1 VCGTVVIIF
10 VAIREEPTVTCIQA
24 AVVDS
29 LRRRFGDIALFFWNA
44 AKGDLLGIVWKP
56 KAFLAHSFSILDC
69 RNVLPI
75 ASTGSVAATAAA
87 NTSDGG
93 AKSDCV
99 VMNITKIISDMVAAS
114 DGVIAD
120 IIIR

>member
-69 RNVLPI
+69 RNALPI
-75 ASTGSVAATAAA
+75 ASVNAATAAA
-87 NTSDGG
+87 NTSDAG
-93 AKSDCV
+93 AKTDCV